1 MLNKN
6 VAASVAAALLLVGCV
21 AEPYAGRG
29 QLMLVSESNEME
41 SREEDGT

>member
-21 AEPYAGRG
+21 AAPYTG